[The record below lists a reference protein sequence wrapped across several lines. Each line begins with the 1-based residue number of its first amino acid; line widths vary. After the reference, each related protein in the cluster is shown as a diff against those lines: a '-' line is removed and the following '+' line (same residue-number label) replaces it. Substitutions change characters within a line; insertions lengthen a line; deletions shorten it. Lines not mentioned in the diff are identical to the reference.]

1 MSWGHE
7 EADDAKER
15 VSREIQ
21 RRQARGEG
29 FVVLDAP
36 KGSAKLTKTFW
47 GKAWCSHLEEHSHY
61 EHRLPRGRSYLRNGK
76 VYNLCIEPG
85 KVTSVVAGSE
95 LYEVEIPI
103 TPLDSETW
111 AQIKADCSGQVASL
125 LDLLAGRLGDGVL
138 KTITDPERGLF
149 PKPREIRF
157 RCTCPDDADLCKHV
171 AATLYGVGLKLET
184 QPDLFFVLRS
194 VNPGELLEVTT
205 RSAIGSEVAEDA
217 ALAGEDLSALFG
229 IELGEAE
236 SK

>member
-21 RRQARGEG
+21 RRQARGEE

-85 KVTSVVAGSE
+85 KVTSVVAGSD
-95 LYEVEIPI
+95 LYEVQI
-103 TPLDSETW
+103 TIKPLEAEVWTNVK
-111 AQIKADCSGQVASL
+111 AQCAGQVSSL
-125 LDLLAGRLGDGVL
+125 LDLLAGRLGDGVM
-138 KTITDPERGLF
+138 KTITHPEDGLF
-149 PKPREIRF
+149 PQSREIRF
-157 RCTCPDDADLCKHV
+157 SCTCPDYADLCKHA

-184 QPDLFFVLRS
+184 QPDLLFVLRS
-194 VNPGELLEVTT
+194 VNPGELLQGAAQ
-205 RSAIGSEVAEDA
+205 SAMRGDGSDA
-217 ALAGEDLSALFG
+217 ALAGEDLSSLFG
-229 IELGEAE
+229 IDLGETD
-236 SK
+236 